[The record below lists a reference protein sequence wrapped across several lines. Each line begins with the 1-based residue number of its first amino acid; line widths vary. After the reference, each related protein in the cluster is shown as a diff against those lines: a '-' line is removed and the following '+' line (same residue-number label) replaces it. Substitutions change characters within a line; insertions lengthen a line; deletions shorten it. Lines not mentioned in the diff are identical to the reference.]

1 MQIPRVALE
10 AKWGGVGLPGLV
22 VEMMLSRA
30 DTDRAMSVTIA
41 CYVVKMS
48 VVRRR
53 RARIHR
59 LRRRCPGYDIVIVWM
74 FNRRSHAVVDSKT
87 TYRRRTMTAT
97 DLAYCCNSSYK
108 VASVCNLT
116 LDPRVVGLLRSL
128 FCRRPFA
135 LSASLRLSTTAYCA
149 VSPSFLGFLIAYD
162 LRSH

>member
-1 MQIPRVALE
+1 MGNVIVAIMQIPRVALE

-59 LRRRCPGYDIVIVWM
+59 LRRRCPGYDIVIV
-74 FNRRSHAVVDSKT
+74 
-87 TYRRRTMTAT
+87 
-97 DLAYCCNSSYK
+97 
-108 VASVCNLT
+108 
-116 LDPRVVGLLRSL
+116 
-128 FCRRPFA
+128 
-135 LSASLRLSTTAYCA
+135 
-149 VSPSFLGFLIAYD
+149 
-162 LRSH
+162 